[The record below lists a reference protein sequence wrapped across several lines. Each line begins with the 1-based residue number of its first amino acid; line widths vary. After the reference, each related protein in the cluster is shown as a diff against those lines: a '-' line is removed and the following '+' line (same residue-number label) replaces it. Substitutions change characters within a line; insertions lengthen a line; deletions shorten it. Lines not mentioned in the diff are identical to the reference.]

1 MFNFFKN
8 KKINEENT
16 LKENTKEFLGTFEK
30 IIKNTKDIM
39 LLKQMLKF
47 IANNIQSEIFLKYY
61 YYDKNYPFGGII
73 GLIQRSLDLG
83 EEYSYKRLEKEL
95 ELKIIETP
103 IISCVGIGDKIEYCL
118 NNIGKINNNKF
129 DGRNINISTILIEPL
144 GLVLVN
150 NGGHHS
156 VNSAIIQNEGNIYI
170 NEIRNIS
177 KILDRYKFDG
187 ENYIEIETNK
197 KINSNCL
204 IDKSKPLLYSLGI
217 LFEIARLL
225 KNNNIDLIEVG

>member
-1 MFNFFKN
+1 M
-8 KKINEENT
+8 
-16 LKENTKEFLGTFEK
+16 
-30 IIKNTKDIM
+30 
-39 LLKQMLKF
+39 
-47 IANNIQSEIFLKYY
+47 
-61 YYDKNYPFGGII
+61 
-73 GLIQRSLDLG
+73 
-83 EEYSYKRLEKEL
+83 
-95 ELKIIETP
+95 
-103 IISCVGIGDKIEYCL
+103 

-150 NGGHHS
+150 SGGHHS